1 MCCFRL
7 KLLYVYEIGI
17 RLNFNKWLHNSMHA
31 SAVCT
36 DLRYQFCASLPIHT
50 HQFVYL
56 SLLGKRYV
64 KFQPV
69 FAFLPN
75 YKETWTNVR
84 LLISTYTTYCT
95 AWCYWCEQVWS
106 IFTRWQL
113 RDQYDQYCA
122 LTWRIRMETSSMLRI
137 AASTWGISSP
147 STYLLYLDPTMELQ
161 VSDSVSYHNTHNGII
176 TGLDFLICLQ
186 LHCQPCDNFVI

>member
-75 YKETWTNVR
+75 YKETSTNVG
-84 LLISTYTTYCT
+84 LLISSYTTYCT

-106 IFTRWQL
+106 ILVWWHKLKVEQRN
-113 RDQYDQYCA
+113 CA
-122 LTWRIRMETSSMLRI
+122 LTWRIRMIRRSMLRI
-137 AASTWGISSP
+137 SYFKCQICMTITDFWRLKATEEMQVGDLVWHQGLCQI
-147 STYLLYLDPTMELQ
+147 LQ
-161 VSDSVSYHNTHNGII
+161 
-176 TGLDFLICLQ
+176 
-186 LHCQPCDNFVI
+186 